1 MNLLDW
7 SSYNCLAVGL
17 DSSVFIWSGHT
28 SKVSKLLTLEDPDSV
43 CSISWSQRNQ
53 HISVGNSLGEVEVWD
68 VVKGKSIRKWGGH
81 EGLIGSYH
89 NVICVIGSLAWNNY
103 LLASGSRDRNILV
116 RDVRCPDES
125 V

>member
-17 DSSVFIWSGHT
+17 DTSVFIWSGHT

-53 HISVGNSLGEVEVWD
+53 HISIGNSLGEVEVWD
-68 VVKGKSIRKWGGH
+68 VVKGKSLRKWSGH
-81 EGLIGSYH
+81 EGR
-89 NVICVIGSLAWNNY
+89 IGSLAWNNY

-116 RDVRCPDES
+116 RDVRCPEES